1 VNTASPNKS
10 KHQDIEI
17 STSLKKI
24 NNTDLANEATEIAAA
39 VRKKEEAESPLS
51 YFKNEIKV
59 SDNSIDRRL
68 ANQVKTN

>member
-1 VNTASPNKS
+1 M
-10 KHQDIEI
+10 
-17 STSLKKI
+17 KKI
-24 NNTDLANEATEIAAA
+24 NNADLANEATEIAAA
-39 VRKKEEAESPLS
+39 VRKKEEAESQLS